1 MNNTAEQL
9 VKLSKTYL
17 ELSEQVHQ
25 ALGNM
30 KSFYESSEV
39 VNYFDLVNK
48 LHDEQPMTQEGQDA
62 LKQYDDSC
70 MMGCF
75 ETYIEDVYEGMR

>member
-1 MNNTAEQL
+1 MNNTPEQL

-17 ELSEQVHQ
+17 ELSEQVQQ

-30 KSFYESSEV
+30 KNFYESSEV
-39 VNYFDLVNK
+39 VSHFDLVDK
-48 LHDEQPMTQEGQDA
+48 LHDEQPKTQEGQDA
-62 LKQYDDSC
+62 LKQYEDSC

-75 ETYIEDVYEGMR
+75 QTYIEDVYEFMR